1 MKTLKTI
8 LLVILTITLFASCDN
23 DDGNDPNENQC
34 DYQGLT
40 FVDTSDNT
48 QILIP
53 EASLNTQFFPNAS
66 NGPFGVSGV
75 EIAGTAPNGDFIFFT
90 TDAITVGAI
99 GTVGEYYVN
108 SILQNGP
115 VVTCQRAGTTVGEEF
130 RYDLSYGSIESEF
143 CVIIDEV
150 L

>member
-1 MKTLKTI
+1 MKTIKTV
-8 LLVILTITLFASCDN
+8 LLIILTATLFFSCDN
-23 DDGNDPNENQC
+23 DDGNAPNESQC
-34 DYQGLT
+34 DYQGLSY
-40 FVDTSDNT
+40 VDTSDNT

-53 EASLNTQFFPNAS
+53 EANLNTQFFPNAS
-66 NGPFGVSGV
+66 NGPFGLPGV

-99 GTVGEYYVN
+99 GTVGEYSVN
-108 SILQNGP
+108 GVIQNGP
-115 VVTCQRAGTTVGEEF
+115 IVTCQRAGNTVGEEF
-130 RYDLSYGSIESEF
+130 RYDLSYGTIESEF